1 MRYHTYQYT
10 ILMPTEDNI
19 EKQLMHVERKLWMN
33 DPVLYKTNL
42 LKEAVLVFG
51 ETGVI
56 TRDFAVDAIK
66 TENAEN
72 RKWAEVE
79 FSAVHC
85 VKLTGNV
92 ALLTYTV
99 SSRWNYEETVLSAL
113 ASSVYVKL
121 GPHWKLAFHQQ
132 TPIPAHQKNSN

>member
-1 MRYHTYQYT
+1 
-10 ILMPTEDNI
+10 MPTVDNLI
-19 EKQLMHVERKLWMN
+19 EKQLMAIERKLWTN
-33 DPVLYKTNL
+33 DPVLYKNNL
-42 LKEAVLVFG
+42 LKGALLVFG

-79 FSAVHC
+79 FGAIHC
-85 VKLTGNV
+85 VKLTEDV

-99 SSRWNYEETVLSAL
+99 SSRWNYESTAVTAL
-113 ASSVYVKL
+113 ASSAYVKH
-121 GPHWKLAFHQQ
+121 GPDWKLAFHQQ
-132 TPIPAHQKNSN
+132 TPIPVHQKNNS

>member
-1 MRYHTYQYT
+1 
-10 ILMPTEDNI
+10 MPTVDNLI
-19 EKQLMHVERKLWMN
+19 EKQLMGIERKLWTN
-33 DPVLYKTNL
+33 DPVLYKNNL
-42 LKEAVLVFG
+42 LKEALLVFG

-79 FSAVHC
+79 FSAIHC
-85 VKLTGNV
+85 VKLTEDV

-99 SSRWNYEETVLSAL
+99 SSRWNYGSTAVTAL
-113 ASSVYVKL
+113 ASSAYVKH
-121 GPHWKLAFHQQ
+121 GPDWKLAFHQQ
-132 TPIPAHQKNSN
+132 TPIPVHQKNNS

>member
-1 MRYHTYQYT
+1 MF
-10 ILMPTEDNI
+10 TEDNPI
-19 EKQLMHVERKLWMN
+19 EKQLMNIEQKLWTN
-33 DPVLYKTNL
+33 DPVFYKNSL
-42 LKEAVLVFG
+42 LKEALLVFG

-79 FSAVHC
+79 FSAVRC
-85 VKLTGNV
+85 VKLTEDV

-99 SSRWNYEETVLSAL
+99 SSRWNYENTAVAAL
-113 ASSVYVKL
+113 ASSAYVKH
-121 GPHWKLAFHQQ
+121 GTDWKLAFHQQ
-132 TPIPAHQKNSN
+132 TSIPGHPKNSS